1 MRTYH
6 EIFWEFDVILYNS
19 SQWNKFQI
27 RNSSRISKLINTR
40 TSFTKIVTRERGL
53 HAYCAYKSILFAN
66 PATRLLKRAQEE
78 KHQRNL
84 TKFYEKSIYS
94 NFEFRKKFSFTVS
107 TTNHKPTINPRNRSN
122 NNRPESLVDELLNE
136 RRSMNTKRDEGL
148 SVMIFL
154 SKGISWSIAR
164 DRASSLEERGTE
176 REWELHMT
184 SVKRL
189 TTKVPPC
196 VNCRSQGGIIHP
208 CKVDDAAPA
217 T

>member
-1 MRTYH
+1 MRTYR
-6 EIFWEFDVILYNS
+6 EIFSELDVILYNP
-19 SQWNKFQI
+19 SQRNKFQI

-84 TKFYEKSIYS
+84 TKFYQKFEYIRILDFEKM
-94 NFEFRKKFSFTVS
+94 FTVS
-107 TTNHKPTINPRNRSN
+107 TRNHNFVQPIRRIIKRTQIDEYEESRATLWWFSSQRGFLDPEIGR
-122 NNRPESLVDELLNE
+122 RPSKKEGQSE
-136 RRSMNTKRDEGL
+136 R
-148 SVMIFL
+148 
-154 SKGISWSIAR
+154 
-164 DRASSLEERGTE
+164 
-176 REWELHMT
+176 ELHMT

-189 TTKVPPC
+189 VQVPPC

-208 CKVDDAAPA
+208 YKV
-217 T
+217 